1 MSAVLERIQAW
12 QDAGLIDTGTADRLR
27 DAESRSVDDGPAP
40 ADADPSSAG
49 ATARPARSVGVFFGP
64 TPTIAEMFAYLGG
77 GFFIG
82 AYSTFLTRIAGE
94 ENRFAIMTAGSLL
107 GTAILFGLGLPL
119 ARGDARRRRAGG
131 VVLLVGVN
139 AAAATMSFLTQLL
152 GWSFGGP
159 SSLVIAFGALL
170 VAMAA
175 RRLLPAV
182 TTQVAVLGGVT
193 AVGAALMSV
202 VRDLLS
208 GTLSSQGVG
217 APLDFQPRIGDVG
230 RDVVLPAIGWAI
242 VAIVI
247 GAIGLAE
254 GRTGRPA
261 AERRAG
267 ISRLWAGLVAV
278 IGVATAVMTSGLT
291 AVDTY
296 GRLLEPWIADVVLIA
311 VAAVLVE
318 RAIRRDAAAYV
329 IPAALGLI
337 TALTD
342 FNFTY
347 LSGSTD
353 VGLVSEGVIL
363 LAVGYA
369 ADRLRRRLGTDG
381 ENRPVDPVAV
391 ATEGSVLA

>member
-1 MSAVLERIQAW
+1 
-12 QDAGLIDTGTADRLR
+12 
-27 DAESRSVDDGPAP
+27 
-40 ADADPSSAG
+40 
-49 ATARPARSVGVFFGP
+49 
-64 TPTIAEMFAYLGG
+64 
-77 GFFIG
+77 
-82 AYSTFLTRIAGE
+82 
-94 ENRFAIMTAGSLL
+94 
-107 GTAILFGLGLPL
+107 
-119 ARGDARRRRAGG
+119 
-131 VVLLVGVN
+131 
-139 AAAATMSFLTQLL
+139 
-152 GWSFGGP
+152 
-159 SSLVIAFGALL
+159 
-170 VAMAA
+170 
-175 RRLLPAV
+175 
-182 TTQVAVLGGVT
+182 
-193 AVGAALMSV
+193 MSV